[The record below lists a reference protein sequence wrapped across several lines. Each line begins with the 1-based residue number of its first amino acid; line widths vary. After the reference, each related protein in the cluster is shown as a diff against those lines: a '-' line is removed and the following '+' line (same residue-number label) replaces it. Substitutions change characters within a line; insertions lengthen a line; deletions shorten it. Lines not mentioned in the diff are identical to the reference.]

1 MPPFTTNGTL
11 PSGIHL
17 ATWQQVEELLAFN
30 DRRRELLSGLK
41 RACMPLQQAGCQ
53 KIYIGGSFATNKEFP
68 GDFDVC
74 WKDDDVDFV
83 KLKDLDPVL
92 LDFKNKRAA
101 QKAKYGGELFP
112 ASYAASLDGKT
123 FLEYF
128 QEDRDGSTKGII
140 AIDLSITS

>member
-1 MPPFTTNGTL
+1 MTQFLTNGTL
-11 PSGIHL
+11 PSGIHS

-30 DRRRELLSGLK
+30 DRRRELLAGLN
-41 RACMPLQQAGCQ
+41 RACEPLQQAGCQ
-53 KIYIGGSFATNKEFP
+53 RIYIGGSFATNKEFP

-74 WKDDDVDFV
+74 WEDDSVDFV

-92 LDFKNKRAA
+92 LDFKNHRAA

-112 ASYAASLDGKT
+112 ASFDANGNGKT
-123 FLEYF
+123 FLEFF
-128 QEDRDGSTKGII
+128 QQDRDGNPKGII

>member
-1 MPPFTTNGTL
+1 MIRFSMNGTL

-30 DRRRELLSGLK
+30 DRRRELLAGLK
-41 RACMPLQQAGCQ
+41 RACKPLQQAGCQ
-53 KIYIGGSFATNKEFP
+53 RIYIGGSFATSKEFP

-74 WKDDDVDFV
+74 WEDDSVDFV

-92 LDFKNKRAA
+92 LDFKNHRAA
-101 QKAKYGGELFP
+101 QKAKYDGELFP
-112 ASYAASLDGKT
+112 AGSIVSMDGKT
-123 FLEYF
+123 FLEFF
-128 QEDRDGSTKGII
+128 QQDRDGNSKGII